1 MTSIADLTLSDFE
14 KHVGDTFTLDGVKAV
29 LKSAEPG
36 KTGHKAFRA
45 PVSLIFEAETEL
57 SDTSAVFTL
66 NHPALGAVEA
76 MAQRIMAG
84 EENGE
89 AGPPTY
95 QIVLN

>member
-1 MTSIADLTLSDFE
+1 MTSIAKLNLADFE
-14 KHVGDTFTLDGVKAV
+14 KRVGETFTLDSVKAV

-45 PVSLIFEAETEL
+45 PVSLIFEPETEL

-66 NHPALGAVEA
+66 DHPDMGAVA
-76 MAQRIMAG
+76 VMAQRIMAG
-84 EENGE
+84 EEDGE

>member
-1 MTSIADLTLSDFE
+1 MTSIAELTLSDFE
-14 KHVGDTFTLDGVKAV
+14 KRVGETFTLDGVKAV
-29 LKSAEPG
+29 LKTAEPG
-36 KTGHKAFRA
+36 KTAHKRFRA
-45 PVSLIFEAETEL
+45 PISLIFEPEREL

-66 NHPALGAVEA
+66 DHPDLSAAEL

-84 EENGE
+84 EEDGE